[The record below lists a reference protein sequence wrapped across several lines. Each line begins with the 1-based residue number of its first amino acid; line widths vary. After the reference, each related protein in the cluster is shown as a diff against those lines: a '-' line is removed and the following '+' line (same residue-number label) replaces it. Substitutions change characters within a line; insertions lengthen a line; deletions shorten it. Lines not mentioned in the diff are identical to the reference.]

1 MGRSLPLPDTYKLP
15 HDVDLAALAVK
26 MIPIVGKLLENFPE
40 SLWGEVLD
48 SDQLYEML
56 KDTGLGCETV
66 HDPVVDGPIE
76 EAEAGDTVLVFT
88 AEALQIREIYRNAKA
103 HQSRT

>member
-1 MGRSLPLPDTYKLP
+1 MGSPVLQVEGYKLP

-26 MIPIVGKLLENFPE
+26 MIPIVGRLLEQ
-40 SLWGEVLD
+40 SSQTYWGEALD
-48 SDQLYEML
+48 FDQLYELL
-56 KDTGLGCETV
+56 KDTGLGRETV